1 MSPNAPARLFPQS
14 EKLRTRAVPAPSRA
28 NDLGG
33 KEWTKYS
40 ISVWNDLR
48 KTPEEL
54 KLGHPAMFPGSLV
67 DRILRCFTKDSEK
80 VVLDPFLG
88 SGATLV
94 AAKKLGKA
102 GVGFEVA
109 TEYYDLA
116 LLRLRQTQS
125 LLFSTNASPEAVV
138 HLCDARHIRSYLA
151 PNSVDLCM
159 TSPPYWDILS
169 RKRSADSKPVRDY
182 AQADGDLSKVRDYAE
197 FLEALAG
204 VFEQVNEALRPGRY
218 CIVIVMDIRKQE
230 KFFPLHADLSARLTR
245 EDVGLI
251 LDDVIIW
258 DRRQEYNN
266 LRPLGYPTTFRV
278 NKIHEYILIFRKVK

>member
-1 MSPNAPARLFPQS
+1 MAPR
-14 EKLRTRAVPAPSRA
+14 SRA

-33 KEWTKYS
+33 REWTRYS
-40 ISVWNDLR
+40 ISVWNDIR

-54 KLGHPAMFPGSLV
+54 RLGHPAMFPGGLV
-67 DRILRCFTKDSEK
+67 ERILRCFTRDSEK

-94 AAKKLGKA
+94 AAKKLGKS
-102 GVGFEVA
+102 GVGFEVSR
-109 TEYYDLA
+109 EYHDLA
-116 LLRLRQTQS
+116 LLRLRETQS
-125 LLFSTNASPEAVV
+125 VPFSPNPGPEPTV
-138 HLCDARHIRSYLA
+138 HLCDARLMREHVA
-151 PNSVDLCM
+151 PSSVDICV

-197 FLEALAG
+197 FLGALAG
-204 VFEQVNEALRPGRY
+204 VFEQVNEALRSGRY